1 MLSTL
6 SVGLFLLCLL
16 NVGSGGRKEG
26 HGGGSII
33 LIVISQLE
41 EITTLIPFTIQVY
54 MGPNLSALE
63 FLETMQL
70 NCNIFPNI
78 LN

>member
-1 MLSTL
+1 MG
-6 SVGLFLLCLL
+6 VVCGKHNFDY
-16 NVGSGGRKEG
+16 
-26 HGGGSII
+26 
-33 LIVISQLE
+33 QLE
-41 EITTLIPFTIQVY
+41 EAATSVLLPSKCTLV
-54 MGPNLSALE
+54 PNLSALE